1 MQTTVKSICELCAR
15 EFDKPVGLTIHQRT
29 CKTKAAEKEKDAQYE
44 QELVEME
51 KERHGMFPS
60 TSINCTFSCLHFTEH
75 CDMLTSDAAL
85 AAKNQPRRM
94 RAWENPK
101 LRGKPPVKTLAAKTG
116 EI

>member
-1 MQTTVKSICELCAR
+1 MQKTVKSICELCAR

-60 TSINCTFSCLHFTEH
+60 TSSNCTFSCLHFTEH
-75 CDMLTSDAAL
+75 CGMLTSDAAL
-85 AAKNQPRRM
+85 SAKNQPRRM
-94 RAWENPK
+94 
-101 LRGKPPVKTLAAKTG
+101 
-116 EI
+116 